1 MTRFNHTVYTLSA
14 GQRTRL
20 KCIQSSKMSHASCL
34 KAVCLWVSSPLQWRW
49 WRWAHHC
56 RRAGGVMTACYCI
69 RPSPTT
75 RRSPERTATDS
86 SASASSPSPR
96 HRGARLFRFI
106 ILSHDRGGVWCLWTV
121 QAWSHSSFV
130 CKHRWHT
137 ISWPEVSSDSWTNR
151 SFESD
156 LFNEVAKSVRKTEL
170 KNSLIDQTVWEFL
183 VLNESRVIRNDQ
195 RNNVSADSRWFR
207 VIIENLVWFNAGVG
221 NVDPGDCG
229 QASRALK
236 CTVKRAA
243 LFFNV
248 RV

>member
-1 MTRFNHTVYTLSA
+1 
-14 GQRTRL
+14 
-20 KCIQSSKMSHASCL
+20 MSHASCL

-96 HRGARLFRFI
+96 HRGARLFRFHHSLPWPRRCVVSVDSAGMKPQVVLFANTDDT
-106 ILSHDRGGVWCLWTV
+106 LSADRKL
-121 QAWSHSSFV
+121 AM
-130 CKHRWHT
+130 
-137 ISWPEVSSDSWTNR
+137 SDSWTNR

-156 LFNEVAKSVRKTEL
+156 LFNEIAKSVRKTEL

-229 QASRALK
+229 QANRALK

-243 LFFNV
+243 LFF
-248 RV
+248 